1 MKLSSNVYIPR
12 KPNSRDRDIL
22 DSICLFLSVTV
33 PRPLFMNKQPKCLPQ
48 TPGIQLVRQLWQLTP
63 ETIRVKGF
71 ALALEGVPL
80 STIGP

>member
-1 MKLSSNVYIPR
+1 LPFFER
-12 KPNSRDRDIL
+12 H
-22 DSICLFLSVTV
+22 
-33 PRPLFMNKQPKCLPQ
+33 RPTATFYEQAAEMLPQ